1 MKTELKKQLSKI
13 SDFENPRISLEQYR
27 TPPALA
33 ADLLHTAYMQ
43 GDIEG
48 LKVADLGAGT
58 GMLSL
63 GAALLGA
70 EVVAVE
76 KEDDAVRILEEN
88 AKDLGLEVEIVQ
100 EDIEEFNQ
108 DADTVL
114 MNPPFSQHSDIG
126 LKFWEKA
133 LEHGDTVYGI
143 SPRGLRERIKDF
155 VGNSSHEVLAVEEF
169 SISLPPSYGFHTEE
183 SHETEIDLIITRR
196 TDNGT

>member
-1 MKTELKKQLSKI
+1 MKTKLKKELSKI

-33 ADLLHTAYMQ
+33 ADMLHTAYMQ

-48 LKVADLGAGT
+48 RKVADLGAGT
-58 GMLSL
+58 GMLGL
-63 GAALLGA
+63 GARLLGA
-70 EVVAVE
+70 EVVAIE
-76 KEDDAVRILEEN
+76 KEDDAVRLLEEN
-88 AKDLGLEVEIVQ
+88 ANNLGLEVEIVK
-100 EDIEEFNQ
+100 EDVEDFDREV
-108 DADTVL
+108 DTVL

-133 LEHGDTVYGI
+133 LKYSDAAYGI

-155 VGNSSHEVLAVEEF
+155 VGNSSHEVLAIEEY

-183 SHETEIDLIITRR
+183 SHETNIDLIITRR
-196 TDNGT
+196 KE

>member
-43 GDIEG
+43 EDIEG

-70 EVVAVE
+70 EVLAVE
-76 KEDDAVRILEEN
+76 KEDEAVRILEEN

-100 EDIEEFNQ
+100 EDIEEFDQ
-108 DADTVL
+108 DVDTVL

-133 LEHGDTVYGI
+133 LEHGDAVYGI